1 MALDANQL
9 SSLLRLSAPGFNRA
23 IGSGD
28 VVPYTGATNTGG
40 QTAGD
45 AVPATPGPSGQFG
58 APAATPGGSG
68 SFLNNLSAL
77 TPLLNQLLAAQS
89 AASVPSGQGNAQAQA
104 PAAAQATATP
114 ESVLGAI
121 APAGA
126 PAPAGIAAP
135 AGAGEVPAYGT
146 PAFWNWYAAS

>member
-1 MALDANQL
+1 MALDAHQI

-28 VVPYTGATNTGG
+28 VVPYTGATSQGQ

-77 TPLLNQLLAAQS
+77 TPLLNQLLAAQN
-89 AASVPSGQGNAQAQA
+89 AAAAPSGQANAQAQ
-104 PAAAQATATP
+104 PAA
-114 ESVLGAI
+114 
-121 APAGA
+121 
-126 PAPAGIAAP
+126 
-135 AGAGEVPAYGT
+135 
-146 PAFWNWYAAS
+146 

>member
-9 SSLLRLSAPGFNRA
+9 SSLLRLSAPGLNRA

-28 VVPYTGATNTGG
+28 VVPYTGATNQGG
-40 QTAGD
+40 QQTAGD

-58 APAATPGGSG
+58 TPAATPGGSG

-77 TPLLNQLLAAQS
+77 TPLLNQLLAQQN
-89 AASVPSGQGNAQAQA
+89 AAAIPSGQGNAQAQA
-104 PAAAQATATP
+104 PSAAQATATP

-135 AGAGEVPAYGT
+135 A
-146 PAFWNWYAAS
+146 